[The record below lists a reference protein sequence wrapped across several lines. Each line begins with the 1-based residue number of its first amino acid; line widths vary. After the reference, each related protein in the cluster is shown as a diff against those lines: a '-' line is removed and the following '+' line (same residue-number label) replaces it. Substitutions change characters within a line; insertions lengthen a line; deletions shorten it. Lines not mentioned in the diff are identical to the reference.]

1 VNYVW
6 QCNPAAKDS
15 TKGNEESIQSI
26 SDPTDDGNALP
37 EVGFTPDGDFALR
50 GRALQMRI
58 NLQKFQKFAVV
69 DEQIRAAV
77 INAKIEIRYFEFR
90 QSDDDGLNP
99 FCQIIK

>member
-37 EVGFTPDGDFALR
+37 EVGFTPDCDFPLR
-50 GRALQMRI
+50 GRTLQMGI
-58 NLQKFQKFAVV
+58 NLHKFQKFPVV

-77 INAKIEIRYFEFR
+77 VNPKIEIWYFRFR
-90 QSDDDGLNP
+90 QSGDDGLNP
-99 FCQIIK
+99 FCQIIV